1 MSTKSQALE
10 RLREQMYEHI
20 SSVKGNFSELSN
32 IEKAIFFQQAF
43 NNVDKYCTTKWNTK
57 STPFGF
63 IIGRAGSLATTFGG
77 LNAITANVGYVIN
90 SKDAED
96 IYKTL
101 LHEERHIRQFKT
113 KGLTNQVQR
122 LFSSF
127 LRNKDGSK
135 SPAQWNASPMEI
147 QADNFSYKEMIKM
160 NKAMLKNP
168 ETRVQ
173 AAQNIRELRI
183 ARVKNAYQ
191 HVKGVVQVAANPFLS
206 PLQRLFGRDRTQND
220 EVGKVS
226 REGMRVLN
234 LRELTDVFAKNPNNF
249 TPQGNSSDGAVI
261 RSYIAAKGDQAH
273 FVENFFGQ
281 HREYN
286 QYVSQQALNQF
297 AAQHNINPNDEHEI
311 ALTALATQNNAVNPG
326 GLDAANEEAVVSE
339 DKVEEESATVVEGS
353 PALKDQ
359 IINNIVASRS
369 ADKEITDPTLNPDL
383 NAGSETATVE
393 TAVEV
398 SAPETSVDIG
408 GMSQ

>member
-43 NNVDKYCTTKWNTK
+43 NNVDKYCTTKWNMK
-57 STPFGF
+57 EGTPFGF
-63 IIGRAGSLATTFGG
+63 VIGRAGSEATTFGG
-77 LNAITANVGYVIN
+77 FNAIAANVRYVIK

-122 LFSSF
+122 LFGSF

-191 HVKGVVQVAANPFLS
+191 HVRGVVQVATNSFLS
-206 PLQRLFGRDRTQND
+206 PLQRLFGRDRTQNN

-226 REGMRVLN
+226 REGMRFLN
-234 LRELTDVFAKNPNNF
+234 LKELTDVFAKNPNNF

-261 RSYIAAKGDQAH
+261 RSYIAARGDQAH
-273 FVENFFGQ
+273 FLENFFGQ
-281 HREYN
+281 YKEHN
-286 QYVSQQALNQF
+286 QQESQQALNQF
-297 AAQHNINPNDEHEI
+297 AAQHNINPNNEHEI

-326 GLDAANEEAVVSE
+326 GLDIASE
-339 DKVEEESATVVEGS
+339 DKVEEESATVVKGN

-369 ADKEITDPTLNPDL
+369 ADKEITDPTLNTDL
-383 NAGSETATVE
+383 NASSETVTVE
-393 TAVEV
+393 KDVEV
-398 SAPETSVDIG
+398 SAPEESVDMG
-408 GMSQ
+408 GMTQ